1 MWYNDYAGI
10 RWYSY
15 NLFQNYHSENKYGV
29 IFNARDESRGPCQEG
44 GHMRVSARKNLV
56 TAYLI
61 GWNINEVGGA

>member
-1 MWYNDYAGI
+1 M
-10 RWYSY
+10 
-15 NLFQNYHSENKYGV
+15 
-29 IFNARDESRGPCQEG
+29 IFNGRDESRGPCQEG